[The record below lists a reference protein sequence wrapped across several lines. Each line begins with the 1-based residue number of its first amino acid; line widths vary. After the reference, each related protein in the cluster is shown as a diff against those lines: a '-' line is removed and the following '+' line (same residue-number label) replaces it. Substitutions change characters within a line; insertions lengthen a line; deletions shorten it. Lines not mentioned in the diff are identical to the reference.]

1 MLNKIHGMR
10 NTVIAATALV
20 VVVLAAVLLVRGRPD
35 EPAAAPPPATKTT
48 TVQKGDLTNT
58 RVLQANLG
66 FGAAR
71 PVKGSTGTVTKLPAV
86 GQVAELGKE
95 LYRVD
100 DQPVVVFIGAT
111 PLFRPLDTPGLKGSD
126 VAVLMDNL
134 AALGY
139 QVGTRPGDAAK
150 AELTPRVVD
159 ALKRWQKALGVEQ
172 TGVLQ
177 PARVLVLDRPMRVAS
192 VKAQLGAPASEE
204 LFEVTPTTRLIT
216 MQVPSS
222 EAGAMKA
229 SMPVVIV
236 RPDLREVP
244 GKVTSVTNAP
254 AQENGGGGGP
264 KVDIAITPDNPA
276 DVADLDTAPVRLK
289 LTTESRTGVL
299 TVPLAALV
307 ALKEGGYAVQLPGGG
322 LKAVKTGLYSQ
333 DKVEISGDG
342 ITDGLEVVTAE

>member
-1 MLNKIHGMR
+1 VPNKIHGMR
-10 NTVIAATALV
+10 NTVIAATVLV
-20 VVVLAAVLLVRGRPD
+20 VVVTAAVLLVRGRPD
-35 EPAAAPPPATKTT
+35 EPAAAPPPAVKTT
-48 TVQKGDLTNT
+48 TVQKGDLTNS
-58 RVLQANLG
+58 RVLQADLG

-86 GQVAELGKE
+86 GQVTELGKE

-111 PLFRPLDTPGLKGSD
+111 PLFRALDAPGLKGSD

-139 QVGTRPGDAAK
+139 QVGTRPKDAAK
-150 AELTPRVVD
+150 AELTPRVVG
-159 ALKRWQKALGVEQ
+159 AVKAWQKTLGVEQ

-177 PARVLVLDRPMRVAS
+177 PGRVLVLERPMRVAS
-192 VKAQLGAPASEE
+192 LKAQLGAAASEE

-216 MQVPSS
+216 LQVPVA
-222 EAGAMKA
+222 EAGAVKA

-236 RPDLREVP
+236 RPDSREVP
-244 GKVTSVTNAP
+244 GKVTSVATAP
-254 AQENGGGGGP
+254 AAENGGGP
-264 KVDIAITPDNPA
+264 KIDIVVTPDTPA

-289 LTTESRTGVL
+289 FTTESRTGVL

-307 ALKEGGYAVQLPGGG
+307 ALKEGGYAVQLPGGT

-342 ITDGLEVVTAE
+342 VTDGLEVVTAQ